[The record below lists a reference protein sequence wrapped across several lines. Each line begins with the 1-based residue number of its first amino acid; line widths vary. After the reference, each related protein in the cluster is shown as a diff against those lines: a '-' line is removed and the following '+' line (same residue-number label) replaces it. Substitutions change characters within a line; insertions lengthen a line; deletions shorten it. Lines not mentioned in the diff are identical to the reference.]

1 MFVWGSGSKM
11 LCNALR
17 KYGNIT
23 HIHSRKPPDN
33 LEYVGNKKDGTTHC
47 EWFNGITI
55 PDNEL
60 ENYYVIHL

>member
-11 LCNALR
+11 LCNELR
-17 KYGNIT
+17 KYDNIT